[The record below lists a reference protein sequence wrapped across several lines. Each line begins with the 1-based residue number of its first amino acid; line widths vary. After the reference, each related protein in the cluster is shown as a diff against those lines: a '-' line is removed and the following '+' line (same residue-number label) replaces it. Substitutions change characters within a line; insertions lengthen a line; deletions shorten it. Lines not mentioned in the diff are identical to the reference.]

1 MIIIDKIYLDES
13 KRIRMEYLNNL
24 SYIILKEDE
33 IKTYIDKLET
43 IKNEIYELEDGNNF
57 EDLYKNKLNEINY
70 NIEKLKSYINHY
82 HENII
87 KLDNDQR
94 LLYNNIKSK
103 YVDIADDDIKEQII
117 KYIKD
122 VDVEFKRNNTE
133 LYNKLKNRKDE

>member
-1 MIIIDKIYLDES
+1 MIIIDKIYLNES